1 MYKWIYKNRSE
12 VTKLLR
18 THKSKL
24 MIILLLKLFGMV
36 ISVYIPLLNM
46 KLVNLFVYESV
57 GKTHIIF
64 AVIYITVLAA
74 SGIVGYI
81 ENILMRIV
89 SLQIQENLQ
98 QSVIEYCISKKK
110 ENYDIEELGDI
121 DARIKLD
128 APIFQQYLM
137 NCLFEFPFVFVRI
150 ACIAVIMFVMC
161 PEAALVMCII
171 QVLIYCIQK
180 KMFVRLDEESQTV
193 RSDYMR
199 LNESIADI
207 VSKMQYICK
216 IGAERYISKRFVV
229 LYGDF
234 INDSIEQTKCG
245 ASTSVFVNIAMNINM
260 ILILA
265 IGSIK
270 IFAGNLQVG
279 ALLSMIQY
287 AGYFQGSISSLNG
300 YMTQMHGESKKI
312 DNISEVLGFERN
324 LVQADIDISAK
335 SEIKEICLEN
345 VSFSYDNGGDIL
357 KEADASFALGK
368 LNCVMGPSGSGKS
381 TLFKLLMDDYHL
393 QEGKIKCFN
402 KTGDEVG
409 VKNNISLVPQD
420 NIFFTDSIFENLVL
434 GQEIKKEKVYD
445 VCRNCSIYDDI
456 VSLENGF
463 DTVISNGI
471 NNFSGGQIK
480 RLSIA
485 RSILRNK
492 DILLLDEPTAGLDSD
507 NADCVMECIRKY
519 SKNKLVIMITHDITA
534 ANLSDVLY
542 KFENKKLVRQRS

>member
-12 VTKLLR
+12 VTRLLK

-57 GKTHIIF
+57 GKAHIIF
-64 AVIYITVLAA
+64 AIIYITVLAA
-74 SGIVGYI
+74 SGIIGYT

-110 ENYDIEELGDI
+110 ENYDVEELGDI

-137 NCLFEFPFVFVRI
+137 NCLFEFPFVFARI

-161 PEAALVMCII
+161 PEAALVMCVI

-207 VSKMQYICK
+207 VSKMQYIRK
-216 IGAERYISKRFVV
+216 IGAERYISKRFEV
-229 LYGDF
+229 LYGNF

-245 ASTSVFVNIAMNINM
+245 ASTSVFVNIVMNINM

-270 IFAGNLQVG
+270 IFAGSLQVG

-287 AGYFQGSISSLNG
+287 VGYFQGSISSLNG

-312 DNISEVLGFERN
+312 DNISEVLASERN
-324 LVQADIDISAK
+324 LVQTDIDITDE
-335 SEIKEICLEN
+335 SEINEICIEN

-357 KEADASFALGK
+357 KEAYASFMLGN

-393 QEGKIKCFN
+393 QGGKIKCLT
-402 KTGDEVG
+402 KTGNEAEV
-409 VKNNISLVPQD
+409 KDNISLVPQE

-434 GQEIKKEKVYD
+434 GQEINKEKVYE

-519 SKNKLVIMITHDITA
+519 SKDRLVIMITHDITA

-542 KFENKKLVRQRS
+542 RFENKKLVCQRS